1 MAPRVARPSSDLT
14 TLTTV
19 NDDTIVT
26 RLRERVSVDAPWSR
40 VGNSLLLYVNRFNG
54 EGDQFPAQA
63 EADNEPGLAELC
75 GRVSRKM
82 YLENTETQSIILL
95 YNPFSA
101 EVLMVVENLGQGKV
115 CPGGIF

>member
-40 VGNSLLLYVNRFNG
+40 IGNSVLVYVNRFNG
-54 EGDQFPAQA
+54 EADQFPAA
-63 EADNEPGLAELC
+63 NEPEGEPGLQELG
-75 GRVSRKM
+75 GRITRFM
-82 YLENTETQSIILL
+82 ALEDVKDQSILL
-95 YNPFSA
+95 
-101 EVLMVVENLGQGKV
+101 L
-115 CPGGIF
+115 